1 MSKRGVMRLLK
12 GTSNLYVYIKKF
24 RVDGGKQYRY
34 LVIEE
39 YLGRGKRKV
48 LLQVP
53 LEEAAQVLLQHKL
66 GLNHNRAWF
75 GAGGGIRTHA
85 GLRQRVLSPPPLAE
99 LGHPRPD
106 CILVWGV

>member
-1 MSKRGVMRLLK
+1 M
-12 GTSNLYVYIKKF
+12 YAYIKKY
-24 RVDGGKQYRY
+24 RVKNGKQYRY

-48 LLQVP
+48 ILQVP
-53 LEEAAQVLLQHKL
+53 MEEVVNILIQYKL
-66 GLNHNRAWF
+66 GPNAST